1 MDDDEWLDSITPK
14 KPDWSYHEVCLWLP
28 HKPETVEDIAN
39 DMVANGFRSD
49 RPIITYEGKILDG
62 RHRYEA
68 ALMAKADPIFTEF
81 QGTKQEAIDF
91 VTSENVARRHLN
103 NKEKEYFYSKRV
115 GVLGVQERG
124 GDRKSEESKINPKNF
139 GMVPSAKEHAGGL
152 GVTERTVENWEKDRK
167 EIMADSELAE
177 KADTVAGY
185 QEAKKVVQER
195 RKARNLVVPAYDV
208 ANTMGALKGMAEMF
222 SKRYEGNKEHAA
234 NVLVSE
240 IIKGCGQDDIGMSI
254 ARDYA
259 KWFLNFKETLDL
271 AQTDL
276 EAFLQE
282 KPELKIVK

>member
-14 KPDWSYHEVCLWLP
+14 KPDWSYHEICLWLP
-28 HKPETVEDIAN
+28 HKPEIVEDIAN
-39 DMVANGFRSD
+39 DMVANGYRSD

-103 NKEKEYFYSKRV
+103 NKEKELFYAKRA

-124 GDRKSEESKINPKNF
+124 GDRKSEESKINVTNVT
-139 GMVPSAKEHAGGL
+139 MVPTQSEHAASL
-152 GVTERTVENWEKDRK
+152 GVNRETVNRWERDRK
-167 EIMADSELAE
+167 EIMADSDLAE
-177 KADTVAGY
+177 KVDTVEGY

-240 IIKGCGQDDIGMSI
+240 IIRGCGQDDIGMSI

>member
-81 QGTKQEAIDF
+81 QGTKQEAINL

-103 NKEKEYFYSKRV
+103 NKEKEYFYVKRAES
-115 GVLGVQERG
+115 LGVQVRG
-124 GDRKSEESKINPKNF
+124 GDRKSEESKINVTNVT
-139 GMVPSAKEHAGGL
+139 MVPSQSEHAASL
-152 GVTERTVENWEKDRK
+152 GVNRETVNRWEKDRK
-167 EIMADSELAE
+167 EIMADSKLAE
-177 KADTVAGY
+177 KADTVEGY

>member
-103 NKEKEYFYSKRV
+103 NKEKELFFSKRA

-124 GDRKSEESKINPKNF
+124 GDRQSEESKSNRPN
-139 GMVPSAKEHAGGL
+139 GPLVPSQAEHASAL
-152 GVTERTVENWEKDRK
+152 GVGQRTIRRWDKDRK

-177 KADTVAGY
+177 KADTVEGY